1 MAIDN
6 MYELES
12 LGELL
17 EEKGLLTKQE
27 ILALATDLKRKNP
40 PADSTDLS
48 AQRFTA
54 KDNAVIER

>member
-40 PADSTDLS
+40 SADSTDLS
-48 AQRFTA
+48 VQRFTA
-54 KDNAVIER
+54 KDNAVIEK